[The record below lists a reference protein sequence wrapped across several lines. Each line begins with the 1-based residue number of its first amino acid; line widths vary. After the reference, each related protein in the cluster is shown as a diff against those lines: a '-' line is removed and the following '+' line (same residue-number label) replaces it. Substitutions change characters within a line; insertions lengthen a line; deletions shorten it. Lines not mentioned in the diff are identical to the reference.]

1 MHSRERTGL
10 FCVPLDMAEWRL
22 RGPYAESLEP
32 ALEFHARPVYGGQI
46 AVSPGRSLARA
57 CVMGTGDGCMGI
69 K

>member
-10 FCVPLDMAEWRL
+10 FRIVVKRAEWRL
-22 RGPYAESLEP
+22 GGPYAESLEP

-46 AVSPGRSLARA
+46 AVSSGRSLARA